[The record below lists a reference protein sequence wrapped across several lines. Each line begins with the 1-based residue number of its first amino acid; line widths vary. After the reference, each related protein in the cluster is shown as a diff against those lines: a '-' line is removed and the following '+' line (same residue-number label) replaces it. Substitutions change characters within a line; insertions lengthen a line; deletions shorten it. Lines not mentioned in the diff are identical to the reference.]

1 MRMLSKT
8 KKIGGSIMVR
18 IPKDLAEAEG
28 ITENQTVEI
37 EVRKARISGFGILK
51 GMGSFTKKDELN
63 THD

>member
-1 MRMLSKT
+1 MKVISKT

-37 EVRKARISGFGILK
+37 EIRKPKKDFFGALK
-51 GMGSFTKKDELN
+51 GIGSFTKEDELN
-63 THD
+63 THE